1 VSREKPK
8 RTSKVKKRESVGVG
22 RATRRGWVGL
32 GCKQKREKDGWGGGE
47 EKKERER
54 EKSKRRK
61 KKRWFYGGWME
72 VGKKGGDGLERTG
85 MEGGR
90 ERGK

>member
-1 VSREKPK
+1 M
-8 RTSKVKKRESVGVG
+8 GVG

-32 GCKQKREKDGWGGGE
+32 GCKQKRVKDGWGGGE

-54 EKSKRRK
+54 NQKDE

-72 VGKKGGDGLERTG
+72 VGKKGGDGLERKG

-90 ERGK
+90 ERGN